1 MRNQIMI
8 NYLFDVDGTLTPS
21 RKPMVLDFK
30 TYFKFW
36 IRTQQSSGNKVY
48 LVTGSDKDK
57 TIEQVGEEMW
67 KMVDGSYQNAGNQLF
82 VNGDLVFESEWE
94 MPKDLESVTLD
105 LIRQSRWYG
114 TAENNIEKRIGMV
127 NISTIGR
134 DCTNQQRSEYY
145 EWDKDN
151 LERETIADVINS
163 NFEDIEAVIGGEISI
178 DIYPK
183 GKDKS
188 QILGCLEG
196 KNIFFGDNCYLGG
209 NDYTISEAAYE
220 KYHVA
225 DWTQTR
231 DILAVID
238 KIREIELEPAK

>member
-1 MRNQIMI
+1 M
-8 NYLFDVDGTLTPS
+8 
-21 RKPMVLDFK
+21 
-30 TYFKFW
+30 
-36 IRTQQSSGNKVY
+36 
-48 LVTGSDKDK
+48 
-57 TIEQVGEEMW
+57 
-67 KMVDGSYQNAGNQLF
+67 
-82 VNGDLVFESEWE
+82 
-94 MPKDLESVTLD
+94 
-105 LIRQSRWYG
+105 
-114 TAENNIEKRIGMV
+114 GMV

-134 DCTNQQRSEYY
+134 DCTDKQRADYY
-145 EWDKDN
+145 EWDKEN

-238 KIREIELEPAK
+238 KIREIELEPVK

>member
-1 MRNQIMI
+1 MVNF
-8 NYLFDVDGTLTPS
+8 LFDVDGTLTPP
-21 RKPMVLDFK
+21 RKSMVLDFK

-36 IRTQQSSGNKVY
+36 VRTQQSSGNKVY

-57 TIEQVGEEMW
+57 TIEQVGEEIW

-82 VNGDLVFESEWE
+82 VNGELIFESQWD
-94 MPKDLESVTLD
+94 MPEDLESVTLD

-114 TAENNIEKRIGMV
+114 TAENNIENRIGMV

-134 DCTNQQRSEYY
+134 DCTDEQRSEYY

-151 LERETIADVINS
+151 LERETIANVINS

-188 QILGCLEG
+188 QILECLEG
-196 KNIFFGDNCYLGG
+196 KNIFFGDNCYFGG
-209 NDYTISEAAYE
+209 NDYTISEAVYE

-225 DWTQTR
+225 NWTQTR
-231 DILAVID
+231 DILAVIN
-238 KIREIELEPAK
+238 KIAEIDPEENEE

>member
-1 MRNQIMI
+1 MI

-21 RKPMVLDFK
+21 RKPMVEDFK
-30 TYFKFW
+30 NYFKFW
-36 IRTQQSSGNKVY
+36 VSTQQSSGNKVY
-48 LVTGSDKDK
+48 FVTGSDYDK
-57 TIEQVGEEMW
+57 TVEQVGEDLW
-67 KMVDGSYQNAGNQLF
+67 NLVDGSYQNSGNRLF
-82 VNGDLVFESEWE
+82 CQGRLIFESEWE
-94 MPKDLESVTLD
+94 MPEDLESVVLT
-105 LIRQSRWYG
+105 LIRQSDWYG
-114 TAENNIEKRIGMV
+114 TAENNVEHRMGMV

-134 DCTNQQRSEYY
+134 DCSDKQRADYY
-145 EWDKDN
+145 EWDKEN

-196 KNIFFGDNCYLGG
+196 KNIFFGDKCYLGG

-238 KIREIELEPAK
+238 KLREVELEPAK

>member
-1 MRNQIMI
+1 
-8 NYLFDVDGTLTPS
+8 
-21 RKPMVLDFK
+21 MVLDFK

-36 IRTQQSSGNKVY
+36 VRTQQSSGNKVY

-57 TIEQVGEEMW
+57 TIEQVGEEVW

-94 MPKDLESVTLD
+94 MTKDLESVLLD
-105 LIRQSRWYG
+105 LIGQSEWYG
-114 TAENNIEKRIGMV
+114 TADNNIEKRVGMV
-127 NISTIGR
+127 NVSTIGR
-134 DCTNQQRSEYY
+134 DCTDKQRADYY

-188 QILGCLEG
+188 QVLGCLEG

-209 NDYTISEAAYE
+209 NDYTIAEAAYE

-238 KIREIELEPAK
+238 RIREIELEPVK

>member
-1 MRNQIMI
+1 MI

-21 RKPMVLDFK
+21 RKPMVEDFK
-30 TYFKFW
+30 NYFKFW
-36 IRTQQSSGNKVY
+36 VSTQQSSGNKVY
-48 LVTGSDKDK
+48 FITGSDYDK
-57 TIEQVGEEMW
+57 TVEQVGEELW
-67 KMVDGSYQNAGNQLF
+67 NLVDGSYQNSGNRLF
-82 VNGDLVFESEWE
+82 CQGRLIFESEWE
-94 MPKDLESVTLD
+94 MPEDLESVILT
-105 LIRQSRWYG
+105 LIRQSHWYG
-114 TAENNIEKRIGMV
+114 TAENNIEHRIGMV

-134 DCTNQQRSEYY
+134 DCSDKQRADYY
-145 EWDKDN
+145 EWDKEN
-151 LERETIADVINS
+151 LERETIAEVINS

-209 NDYTISEAAYE
+209 NDYTIAEAAYE

-238 KIREIELEPAK
+238 KLREIELEAIK